1 MVSGS
6 FSEEFEGC
14 IEEVGNSSL
23 GGAGKYLCEADVEE
37 RVSSLVK
44 VSEEIALST
53 DKVFNDFYMDAM
65 FFE

>member
-1 MVSGS
+1 M
-6 FSEEFEGC
+6 FPEEFEGH
-14 IEEVGNSSL
+14 IEAVGNSSL